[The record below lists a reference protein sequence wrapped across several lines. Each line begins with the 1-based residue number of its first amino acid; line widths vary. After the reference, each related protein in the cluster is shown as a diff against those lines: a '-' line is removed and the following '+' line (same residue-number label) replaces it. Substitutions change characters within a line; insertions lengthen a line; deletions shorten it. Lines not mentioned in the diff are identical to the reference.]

1 MAEKR
6 CPTCG
11 TAKAEILRGRAGCPR
26 CFLAFRKEILA
37 FLGSRFGSFAYPG
50 EPYFKDPESRD
61 IARRVEELHED
72 LRLAVQEEDYERA
85 ATLRD
90 EAEKLRKRLVS

>member
-11 TAKAEILRGRAGCPR
+11 TAKAEILRGRAGCPQ
-26 CFLAFRKEILA
+26 CFLFFRREIQS
-37 FLGSRFGSFAYPG
+37 FLGSRFGPFSYPG
-50 EPYFKDPESRD
+50 EPYLKDPESRE
-61 IARRVEELHED
+61 IVRRVEELHED
-72 LRLAVQEEDYERA
+72 LRLALEQEDYERA

-90 EAEKLRKRLVS
+90 EIEGLRKRLVK